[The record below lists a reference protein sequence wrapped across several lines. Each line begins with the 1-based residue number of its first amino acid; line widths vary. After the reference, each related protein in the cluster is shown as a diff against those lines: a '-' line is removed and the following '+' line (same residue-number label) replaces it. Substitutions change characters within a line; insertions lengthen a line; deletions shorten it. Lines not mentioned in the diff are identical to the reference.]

1 MSSHMTQ
8 QRMKRTDGTGLIDID
23 PWLEPHT
30 DRLRHRYQRCQS
42 MLSRIV
48 EAEGSLL
55 AFSGGHLYYGL
66 NRGERDGQP
75 GVWYREWAPAASA
88 LYLAGDFNNW
98 NRQSHPLQRGE
109 FGVWSLFLPD
119 AEYGRRFVH
128 GGRLKVYVHSALG
141 ATDRLPAWIRRTVY
155 DPRSHDFCGQYWNPP
170 QPYQWQQPLPTLKGN
185 LRVYE
190 THIGMALEEH
200 RIGTYREFT
209 ERVLPRIVHAGYNA
223 IQIMAILEHPYY
235 GSFGYQV
242 SSFFAASSRFGTPEE
257 LKALVDAA
265 HASGVMVLLDL
276 VHSHAVKNTHEGLVY
291 FDGTDHQYFHA
302 GPRGQHPAWDSMVF
316 DYGKWEVQRFLL
328 SNIRF
333 WMEEFRFDGFR
344 FDGVTSM
351 MYLDHGLGKSFSS
364 YDDYFPPFVDE
375 DAITYLQLAN
385 VLAHSINPNAITI
398 AEDVS
403 GMVGMARPVA
413 EGGIGFDYR
422 LAMGIP
428 DYWIKLLKE
437 RKDEQWQMDELYGT
451 LTNRRH
457 GEKHIAYAECHD
469 QALVGDKT
477 IAFRLMDA
485 AMYGDMIK
493 GSQNVIIDRGM
504 ALHKMIRLI
513 TFSLGGEGYLNFMG
527 NEFGHPEWIDFP
539 REGNNFSCKYARRQ
553 WSLLDDPLLR
563 YRDLAEFDRALHQLD
578 MDYDL
583 LAQPEWEKLHVH
595 EDHKVL
601 VYRRGRLVFV
611 FNFCPNKSHTD
622 YRFGVPEQADYE
634 LILDTDQLW
643 FGGHANLQMGEVYP
657 WQGRG
662 CDHRPQSL
670 QVYIPTRTALVLA
683 PVEIVKR

>member
-1 MSSHMTQ
+1 MTSKVIQ
-8 QRMKRTDGTGLIDID
+8 QKAKRTDGTGLIDVD
-23 PWLEPHT
+23 PWLEPYG
-30 DRLRHRYQRCQS
+30 DRLRHRYQRYQT
-42 MLSRIV
+42 MLQRIV
-48 EAEGSLL
+48 EAEGSLES
-55 AFSGGHLYYGL
+55 FSGGHLYYGL

-75 GVWYREWAPAASA
+75 GVWYREWAPAAHA

-98 NRQSHPLQRGE
+98 DRQSHPLQCGE

-119 AEYGRRFVH
+119 AQYAKRFTH
-128 GGRLKVYVHSALG
+128 ASRLKVYVHSALG
-141 ATDRLPAWIRRTVY
+141 AKDRLPAYIRRTVY

-170 QPYQWQQPLPTLKGN
+170 QAYSWRHPHPRLSGN
-185 LRVYE
+185 LRIYE
-190 THIGMALEEH
+190 THIGMALEEQ

-209 ERVLPRIVHAGYNA
+209 ERVLPRIIHAGYNA
-223 IQIMAILEHPYY
+223 VQIMAILEHPYY

-257 LKALVDAA
+257 LKTLVDAA
-265 HASGVMVLLDL
+265 HAGGLMVLLDL

-333 WMEEFRFDGFR
+333 WMEEYRFDGFR

-351 MYLDHGLGKSFSS
+351 MYLDHGLGKKFTR
-364 YDDYFPPFVDE
+364 YDDYFPPYVDE
-375 DAITYLQLAN
+375 DAVTYLQLAN
-385 VLAHSINPNAITI
+385 VLAHSLNPNAITI

-403 GMVGMARPVA
+403 GMVGTARPVA

-428 DYWIKLLKE
+428 DNWIKLLKE

-457 GEKHIAYAECHD
+457 GEKHIAYAESHD

-493 GSQNVIIDRGM
+493 GSQNVVIDRGM

-553 WSLLDDPLLR
+553 WSLVDDPLLR
-563 YRDLAEFDRALHQLD
+563 YCDLAEFDRALQQLD
-578 MDYDL
+578 MNYDL
-583 LAQPEWEKLHVH
+583 LGQPEWEKLHVH
-595 EDHKVL
+595 EDRKVL

-611 FNFCPNKSHTD
+611 FNFHPNKSHTD
-622 YRFGVPEQADYE
+622 YRFGVPEQTDYE

-657 WQGRG
+657 CQNRG
-662 CDHRPQSL
+662 SDHRPQSI

-683 PVEIVKR
+683 PAEMVKR